1 MCPVSDRLL
10 TEINEMIKGK
20 ISLKF
25 ELWNDTMIK
34 TYPYM
39 KHDADR
45 RYYRFMPWVYIL
57 ETAKNLYP
65 NYRFRV
71 EPDEEIKNEKILN
84 LVWD

>member
-10 TEINEMIKGK
+10 KEINEMIKGK

-34 TYPYM
+34 SHPFM

-45 RYYRFMPWVYIL
+45 RYYRFMPWVYIM
-57 ETAKNLYP
+57 EKARELYP
-65 NYRFRV
+65 DKKFRV
-71 EPDEEIKNEKILN
+71 EPDENIKDQKVLN